1 MVLLP
6 AGFSLP
12 PLPYLVVLV
21 AAAVAVGY
29 GLIGRRPGVGERH
42 VIGLVPWIAV
52 GATLHVLYGI
62 GSLPAVVAPLAGTGA
77 VYLTTAVIVG
87 AVWLIADSV
96 SPQTVPATLTA
107 SGLAV
112 FVPAVGFALS
122 IGLER
127 GTLAPAWPAAAVV
140 ITIVVTAAAWLALGR
155 LRPAATAATGRVG
168 LLVVFSH
175 ALDAVSTA
183 VGVDVLGFGERTP
196 LSAVILEAAAALP
209 TADAI
214 GTGWLFVL
222 VKLAVVG
229 GVVVLFREYVEDEPT
244 EGYLLLGLIAA
255 VGLGPG
261 VHNLLLFTVT
271 AGGV

>member
-1 MVLLP
+1 MQSDEQLM
-6 AGFSLP
+6 F
-12 PLPYLVVLV
+12 PYEN
-21 AAAVAVGY
+21 
-29 GLIGRRPGVGERH
+29 I
-42 VIGLVPWIAV
+42 LVPTDGSSGTAETLDHAAHIAADND
-52 GATLHVLYGI
+52 ATLHVLYGI

-175 ALDAVSTA
+175 ALDAVSTS

-271 AGGV
+271 AGGI